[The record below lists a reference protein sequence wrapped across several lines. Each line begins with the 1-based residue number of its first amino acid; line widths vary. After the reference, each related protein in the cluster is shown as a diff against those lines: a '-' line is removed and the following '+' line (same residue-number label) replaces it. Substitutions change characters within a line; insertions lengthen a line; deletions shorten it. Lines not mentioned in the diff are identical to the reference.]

1 MKKIITSLALL
12 MAVSSVSAQDPSAW
26 KEGDEVSDQLQW
38 AEYDFSVFTQ
48 PGSEGAVWQTA
59 GEGIT
64 AFDFNEVEMFNKA
77 EGSELYQVFWLP
89 AGVYR
94 FTWQG
99 FYRGNYNPGYWDGS
113 EQINAVVFAE
123 SVTLDEEGN
132 IRETGR
138 STTSKFA
145 SIASSKNSDGRLY
158 TTDAWDNDVSYT
170 YNGTQYFVPN
180 CMNGTR
186 QYFDAGYYADNTI
199 QVIQTEDGY
208 VRFGIRKTGHLD
220 GDWTIF
226 SNFQAFYVSDAGE
239 AVQLQIAKDEFYKA
253 LDEADDYEEVL
264 GDFPALN
271 GYYQEAKMEI
281 IDKYDVDDG
290 TVELY
295 TEGVAAVT
303 AVMAQFKQY
312 YKTATSL
319 LALVEA
325 SESLAGSTSY
335 PGLSEFQTAISTAK
349 AVAEDGE
356 DEDMSKWV
364 TTSAEDYTKALNT
377 LAMARANYLMSKGL
391 SADNSY
397 NFTELINFP
406 FFCNNEYNPT
416 FNPETNHWE
425 YAEEVYFGNGEKQG
439 WDDLGESGPD
449 DKCTYKTTTRLLLA
463 DKVTISGDTTSILK
477 WYQTNTSGYEPYWNH
492 KMTSAKQWATP
503 GSRREIVQ
511 KLIGLP
517 DGYYSLK
524 GMCITWGNDWTNEN
538 PSNLGIYLENNG
550 KRVESTDEVR
560 RSGWWN
566 YSIDDW
572 TTVTTGMLKVEG
584 GEAKVA
590 FHANGFSSFTGMQ
603 LIYYGENPDFTA
615 LIQPAVN
622 AALANAENLILN
634 GDRTTVATI
643 LAQIPESVTGYEA
656 YEEALKVVAEANAY
670 ITAANNYLAANDP
683 TTSFVNLQ
691 NKYMDGSLEYNAIDQ
706 CITKTFEVYIGE
718 STTYK
723 DIASLVT
730 DYNAYNHYLGLTA
743 SYAELYNAELNQL
756 IKEQLT
762 ALGNAYADA
771 ATIEEYEKALAT
783 IYNKIVIGDLSQAS
797 ESNPIDITKLI
808 INPSFTEGQNGW
820 EGAPAVDGG
829 LQNAEKFNTNFNVFQ
844 TIHSLPAGAYEVRVQ
859 SYYRDGSAT
868 AAFENY
874 WYNGSYNENV
884 LFYANERSV
893 PVVSIAAPLYK
904 ERSYTEYYD
913 YVENPEEGAEPIA
926 LRRWVEEEAITDEET
941 GEVSYTV
948 TSWQQTIDS
957 DGNIGEETV
966 DNAWI
971 YDSWVTEGEDRYFY
985 PNSMRGGGARFANDP
1000 EAAYTNS
1007 IQVMIE
1013 DGGSL
1018 TFGLKKDTTIEG
1030 DWCLFDNFQLFYLGT
1045 AVPTGIDHIAADNAQ
1060 KQIFTL
1066 SGQKLNSISQ
1076 PGLYIVNGKKVYRK
1090 H

>member
-1 MKKIITSLALL
+1 MRKIITLIALL
-12 MAVSSVSAQDPSAW
+12 MTMTSVSAQDPSTW
-26 KEGDEVSDQLQW
+26 KEGQEVTDELQW

-59 GEGIT
+59 GAGIT
-64 AFDFNEVEMFNKA
+64 AFNFNEVEMFDKA
-77 EGSELYQVFWLP
+77 EGSELYQIFWLP

-99 FYRGNYNPGYWDGS
+99 FYRGSYNPGYWDGS
-113 EQINAVVFAE
+113 EAIYAVMFAE
-123 SVTLDEEGN
+123 SVNLDEEGN
-132 IRETGR
+132 ITETTR
-138 STTSKFA
+138 STTAKFA
-145 SIASSKNSDGRLY
+145 SIASSQNDQGRLY
-158 TTDAWDNDVSYT
+158 ETDQWDNDVAYNYGGTT
-170 YNGTQYFVPN
+170 YYVPN

-186 QYFDAGYYADNTI
+186 QYFDAGFYADNSI

-208 VRFGIRKTGHLD
+208 VRFGVRKTGHLG

-239 AVQLQIAKDEFYKA
+239 AVQLQMAQDEFYKA
-253 LDEADDYEEVL
+253 LDDADNYEETL

-271 GYYQEAKMEI
+271 GYYQEAKIDI
-281 IDKYDVDDG
+281 IDQYDVADG
-290 TVELY
+290 TIESY
-295 TEGVAAVT
+295 NEGTAAVL
-303 AVMAQFKQY
+303 AVMNQYKNY

-319 LALVEA
+319 VALVEA
-325 SESLAGSTSY
+325 SESLAASSDY
-335 PGLSEFQTAISTAK
+335 PGLSEFQAAIAHAS

-364 TTSAEDYTKALNT
+364 TKGAEDYVTALNE
-377 LAMARANYLMSKGL
+377 LALARASYLMSKGL

-397 NFTELINFP
+397 DFTQLINFP

-425 YAEEVYFGNGEKQG
+425 YADEIYNGNGEKSG
-439 WDDLGESGPD
+439 WSDLGESGD
-449 DKCTYKTTTRLLLA
+449 GDNKTYLTTTRILLA

-492 KMTSAKQWATP
+492 RMTSAKQWATP
-503 GSRREIVQ
+503 GGRREIVQ

-517 DGYYSLK
+517 DGYYSIK
-524 GMCITWGNDWTNEN
+524 GMGITWSNDWSNES
-538 PSNLGIYLENNG
+538 PADLGIYLEANG
-550 KRVESTDEVR
+550 KRVESTNEVR

-572 TTVTTGMLKVEG
+572 TTFTTGMLKIEG

-603 LIYYGENPDFTA
+603 LYFFGENPDFTA
-615 LIQPAVN
+615 LVKPAVE
-622 AALANAENLILN
+622 AALANAENLTLN
-634 GDRTTVATI
+634 GDKAAVSAI
-643 LAQIPESVTGYEA
+643 LAQIPETVTGYEA
-656 YEEALKVVAEANAY
+656 YEAALALVSDANAY
-670 ITAANNYLAANDP
+670 INDANSYLAANDP
-683 TTSFVNLQ
+683 TTLFVNLQ
-691 NKYMDGSLEYNAIDQ
+691 GNYEEGSLEYLALDQ
-706 CITKTFEVYIGE
+706 GITKSFEVYDGPT
-718 STTYK
+718 TTYK
-723 DIASLVT
+723 DVAEIVA
-730 DYNAYNHYLGLTA
+730 DYNAYNHYLNTIAG
-743 SYAELYNAELNQL
+743 YADINNAELNAL
-756 IKEQLT
+756 INEQLT
-762 ALGNAYADA
+762 ALSTAYANA
-771 ATIEEYEKALAT
+771 ETLEGYEKALAV
-783 IYNKIVIGDLSQAS
+783 IYNKAVIGDLSQAS
-797 ESNPIDITKLI
+797 ETNPIDITKLI
-808 INPSFTEGQNGW
+808 INPSFTEGQKGW
-820 EGAPAVDGG
+820 EGGPVVDGN

-874 WYNGSYNENV
+874 WYNDSYNQNV
-884 LFYANERSV
+884 LFYANDRSV
-893 PVVSIAAPLYK
+893 PVASIATPLYK

-913 YVENPEEGAEPIA
+913 YAENPEEGGDPIP
-926 LRRWVEEEAITDEET
+926 LRRWVEEDVVTDES
-941 GEVSYTV
+941 GEVTYTV
-948 TSWQQTIDS
+948 TSWQNVLDN
-957 DGNIGEETV
+957 DGNIYEETV

-1000 EAAYTNS
+1000 EQAYTNT

-1013 DGGSL
+1013 EGGTL

-1045 AVPTGIDHIAADNAQ
+1045 AVPSSINSIATDSAK
-1060 KQIFTL
+1060 KQIFTI
-1066 SGQKLNSISQ
+1066 SGQKVSSMSQ
-1076 PGLYIVNGKKVYRK
+1076 PGLYIVNGKKVLVR
-1090 H
+1090 